1 MVESYGHEVGPRGHQ
16 IEKNKTMENDKADF
30 INKFLQIEQWAY
42 RGRHLVEIMDRD
54 KMKFVCKRIRYDLE
68 ELEEV
73 LGKEVKK

>member
-1 MVESYGHEVGPRGHQ
+1 MVEKKNSHTRTTLNL
-16 IEKNKTMENDKADF
+16 KNKTMENDKADF
-30 INKFLQIEQWAY
+30 ISKFLQIEQWAY

>member
-1 MVESYGHEVGPRGHQ
+1 
-16 IEKNKTMENDKADF
+16 MENDRADF
-30 INKFLQIEQWAY
+30 ISKFLQIEQWAY

-73 LGKEVKK
+73 LEKKVKK